1 MRVSAM
7 LLPLILFSATMAARA
22 QSTPA
27 ESPKPESAPAKA
39 GDAKPK
45 LSQGG
50 VEILSDT
57 QGVDFKQWLKRWHEI
72 TKKTWDPLI
81 PDEVRP
87 PAAKSGMVAIRFK
100 VLPNGRLMDRSLVL
114 EIRSGDTA
122 LDRVGRLDRLELSSA
137 AQGVPRPVSRDARVF
152 HVQHGA
158 ATVKSPCRS
167 A

>member
-1 MRVSAM
+1 M

-122 LDRVGRLDRLELSSA
+122 LDRAAWGALTGSNYPPLPREFHGPSLEMRA
-137 AQGVPRPVSRDARVF
+137 YFMYNMEPPR
-152 HVQHGA
+152 
-158 ATVKSPCRS
+158 
-167 A
+167 